1 MENKSIR
8 KEISM
13 ARRMSM
19 KNIKEILRLASLGT
33 LSDRQIAQSCRCSPS
48 TVAAVLQRAR
58 DSRLDLEWPLL
69 NQLSDDE
76 LSQKLYP
83 DEHYHSDRPLPDM
96 NYIFTE
102 MLQPGVTL
110 QLLWQEYLE
119 KYPSGIGYSQ
129 FCDYY
134 LQWRK
139 KRNLSMHQFHKVG
152 EKTYVDWAGPTMKVV
167 DRATG
172 EVSEAYIFVGALG
185 ASELLYAEAFPSME
199 MENWITGHV
208 HMFQYF
214 GGTTQILVPDN
225 LKTGVKSASFYSP
238 EINPT
243 YQDMARY
250 YGIAVIPAR
259 VRKPKD
265 KSLAEYSVQ
274 LVERWIMAKHRK
286 DTYFSF
292 YELNRM
298 IRKEVDAAN
307 NKPFQKM
314 EGSRRSVFEEKERSA
329 LRPLPFK
336 PYELV
341 EFKEAKVAPDYHVEY
356 KGNFYSVPYRYVK
369 DVVEIRATVSTIEI
383 LFKGQRIAS
392 HERIRPDS
400 KHKYNTIPD
409 HMPDAH
415 RYQAEWTPER
425 LIHWAEKIGPE
436 TSAYISMLLKLRQHP
451 EQIFRLCMGVLKFA
465 EKVGNETMER
475 ACWQA
480 TELHRTSYKDFKMIL
495 DNLPMTEQDS
505 EKAIPV
511 HSNIRGKEYYRHV
524 VNGGDSY
531 AD

>member
-1 MENKSIR
+1 
-8 KEISM
+8 
-13 ARRMSM
+13 M

-58 DSRLDLEWPLL
+58 ESELKLEWPIL
-69 NQLSDDE
+69 NQLSDEE
-76 LSQKLYP
+76 LSRKLYP

-96 NYIFTE
+96 NYIHTQMME
-102 MLQPGVTL
+102 PGVTL

-119 KYPSGIGYSQ
+119 RYPNGLGYSQ

-139 KRNLSMHQFHKVG
+139 KRNLSMHQIHKAG
-152 EKTYVDWAGPTMKVV
+152 EKTYVDWAGPTMNVV
-167 DRATG
+167 SRETG
-172 EVSEAYIFVGALG
+172 EITEAYIFVGVLG

-199 MENWITGHV
+199 MDSWINGHV

-225 LKTGVKSASFYSP
+225 LKTGVKSASFYAP

-243 YQDMARY
+243 YQDLARY

-274 LVERWIMAKHRK
+274 LVERWIMAKHRN
-286 DTYFSF
+286 DTFFSF

-307 NKPFQKM
+307 DRPFQKM
-314 EGSRRSVFEEKERSA
+314 EGSRRSVFEEKEKSV
-329 LRPLPFK
+329 LQPLPLR

-369 DVVEIRATVSTIEI
+369 DVVEIRSTSSTIEI
-383 LFKGQRIAS
+383 LYQGKRIAS
-392 HERIRPDS
+392 HERIRPDN
-400 KHKYNTIPD
+400 KHRYNTIPD
-409 HMPDAH
+409 HMPEAH

-425 LIHWAEKIGPE
+425 LTNWARKIGPE
-436 TSAYISMLLKLRQHP
+436 TESYISLLLTKRQHP
-451 EQIFRLCMGVLKFA
+451 EQNFRLCMGVLKFA
-465 EKVGNETMER
+465 EKVGNEAME
-475 ACWQA
+475 QA
-480 TELHRTSYKDFKMIL
+480 SQQARELQRTTYKDFKLIL
-495 DNLPMTEQDS
+495 ENIPSSAPDP
-505 EKAIPV
+505 EKVIPS
-511 HSNIRGKEYYRHV
+511 HPNIRGKEYYRQV
-524 VNGGDSY
+524 VNGGEQLC
-531 AD
+531 